1 MSAATFKVAA
11 VQASPVLLDLNATVL
26 KACALIGE
34 AARNVAGHYARPD
47 VFTLSVDREER
58 RIIQ

>member
-11 VQASPVLLDLNATVL
+11 VQASPVLLDLDATVL

-34 AARNVAGHYARPD
+34 AARNGATLV
-47 VFTLSVDREER
+47 VFPECFLLSVDREGR